1 MGPPLSLVIHT
12 SVALVRVSASPVSGY
27 ARGPRR
33 VNRDYE
39 YFGRHGYDAA
49 RVVDIATLTGQEMA
63 Q

>member
-1 MGPPLSLVIHT
+1 
-12 SVALVRVSASPVSGY
+12 LVRVSASPVSGY
-27 ARGPRR
+27 ARGLRR

-49 RVVDIATLTGQEMA
+49 RVADIATLTGQEMA